1 MKRYIA
7 GIIIL
12 SASIFGMIILFYWSL
27 SMIASG
33 KIPLYKVPQLMT
45 ETIAI
50 FLILTVILMI
60 GLLLISMPQCKHIK
74 LRSEEK

>member
-33 KIPLYKVPQLMT
+33 KIPLYKVPQLMM